1 MYCNNQITMTNV
13 EQKVREYKGTN
24 TFIKNIQP
32 SLLKWGRLTQK
43 QYDIASKILLKEEKQ
58 GPINMDELSEDMKL
72 ILSYDGANEFVIKMK
87 IQYQDWRSLT
97 ERQISSAVRQIK
109 KEKSPSR
116 DINISLNNE
125 SIKLKR
131 GIALKLKNEYGLE
144 FMPIL
149 VDLVK
154 ATKISEKAVRVSVK
168 LTEENGDVCRCCG
181 LELTDPFSIM
191 TGMGA
196 ICAKNLRVKY
206 IKDKSEV
213 ERFKLDLRERIA
225 EVGEFE
231 FWLPKTQI
239 REYVDEKRFKFIV
252 ERLWG

>member
-1 MYCNNQITMTNV
+1 MYCNNQMTMTNV
-13 EQKVREYKGTN
+13 EQKVRDYKGIN
-24 TFIKNIQP
+24 TFIRNIQP
-32 SLLKWGRLTQK
+32 SLSKWGRLTQK

-58 GPINMDELSEDMKL
+58 GPINMDELSEDLKT
-72 ILSYDGANEFVIKMK
+72 ILSYDGGNEFVLKMK
-87 IQYQDWRSLT
+87 TQYQDWRSLT
-97 ERQISSAVRQIK
+97 ERQISSAIRQIK
-109 KEKSPSR
+109 KEKSPAR

-131 GIALKLKNEYGLE
+131 GIALRLKQEYGLE

-168 LTEENGDVCRCCG
+168 LTEDNGDVCRCCG
-181 LELTDPFSIM
+181 LELTDPFSIL

-196 ICAKNLRVKY
+196 TCARHLGVKY
-206 IKDKSEV
+206 IKDKNEV
-213 ERFKLDLRERIA
+213 ERFRIDLRERIA

>member
-1 MYCNNQITMTNV
+1 MTMTNV

-32 SLLKWGRLTQK
+32 SLSKWGRLTQK
-43 QYDIASKILLKEEKQ
+43 QYDIANKILLKEERQ
-58 GPINMDELSEDMKL
+58 GIIVIDELSDDLKTIMTYE
-72 ILSYDGANEFVIKMK
+72 GGNEFVLKMK
-87 IQYQDWRSLT
+87 VMYETYRVISD
-97 ERQISSAVRQIK
+97 RQIAAAIRQIK
-109 KEKSPSR
+109 KEKSPAKN
-116 DINISLNNE
+116 INIPLNNE

-131 GIALKLKNEYGLE
+131 GIALKLKNDYGLE

-154 ATKISEKAVRVSVK
+154 ATKITEKAVRVSVK

-181 LELTDPFSIM
+181 LELTDPFSIL

-196 ICAKNLRVKY
+196 ICARHLGVKY
-206 IKDKSEV
+206 IKDKNEV
-213 ERFKLDLRERIA
+213 ERFRVELKERIQ
-225 EVGEFE
+225 EIGEFE
-231 FWLPKTQI
+231 FWLPKTQV
-239 REYVDEKRFKFIV
+239 REYVGEKRFRFII

>member
-1 MYCNNQITMTNV
+1 MYCNNQMTMTNV

-32 SLLKWGRLTQK
+32 SLFKWGRLTQK

-58 GPINMDELSEDMKL
+58 GPINVDELSEDLKS
-72 ILSYDGANEFVIKMK
+72 ILTYDGGNEFVIKMQV
-87 IQYQDWRSLT
+87 QYQNWRSLT
-97 ERQISSAVRQIK
+97 ERQIASAIRQIK
-109 KEKSPSR
+109 KEKSPAR
-116 DINISLNNE
+116 DINVSLNNE

-131 GIALKLKNEYGLE
+131 GIALKLKDEYGLE

-154 ATKISEKAVRVSVK
+154 ATKLSEKAVRVSVK

-181 LELTDPFSIM
+181 LELTDPFSVL

-196 ICAKNLRVKY
+196 TCARNLGVKY

-213 ERFKLDLRERIA
+213 ERFKLDLKERIA
-225 EVGEFE
+225 QVGEFE

>member
-1 MYCNNQITMTNV
+1 MTNV

-32 SLLKWGRLTQK
+32 SLFKWGRLTQK

-58 GPINMDELSEDMKL
+58 GPINVDELSEDLKA
-72 ILSYDGANEFVIKMK
+72 ILTYEGGNEFVIKMQT
-87 IQYQDWRSLT
+87 QYQTWRSLT
-97 ERQISSAVRQIK
+97 ERQVASAIRQIK
-109 KEKSPSR
+109 KEKSPAR

-125 SIKLKR
+125 SIKLRR
-131 GIALKLKNEYGLE
+131 GIALKLKEEYGLE

-181 LELTDPFSIM
+181 LELTDQFSIL

-196 ICAKNLRVKY
+196 TCARNLRVKY
-206 IKDKSEV
+206 IKDKNEV
-213 ERFKLDLRERIA
+213 ERFKAELRERIE

>member
-1 MYCNNQITMTNV
+1 MTNV

-32 SLLKWGRLTQK
+32 SLFKWGRLTQK
-43 QYDIASKILLKEEKQ
+43 QYDIASRILQREEKV
-58 GPINMDELSEDMKL
+58 GPINMDELPEDVKTIM
-72 ILSYDGANEFVIKMK
+72 SYEGGNEFVMK
-87 IQYQDWRSLT
+87 LKTQYETWRNLT
-97 ERQISSAVRQIK
+97 ERQIAAGIRQIK
-109 KEKSPSR
+109 KEKSPAR
-116 DINISLNNE
+116 DLVISLNNE

-131 GIALKLKNEYGLE
+131 GVALRLKEEYGLE

-154 ATKISEKAVRVSVK
+154 TTKLTEKAVRVSVK

-181 LELTDPFSIM
+181 LELTDPFSVL

-196 ICAKNLRVKY
+196 VCAKRLGVKY
-206 IKDKSEV
+206 IKDQSEV
-213 ERFKLDLRERIA
+213 ERFKIDLKKRIE

-239 REYVDEKRFKFIV
+239 KEYVNQRRFKTIV
-252 ERLWG
+252 EKLWG